1 MSRRIITFLISL
13 MFPLIALNV
22 YAVEENPEACDCH
35 SVDLVEEEIAGGC
48 MDAVKQEYCP
58 LYRET
63 VKWKERLKH
72 EQEQRELEK
81 RMEPRYIP
89 R

>member
-1 MSRRIITFLISL
+1 MGWRILAFLVSL
-13 MFPLIALNV
+13 LFPVIALNV

-35 SVDLVEEEIAGGC
+35 SVDLTQEEIAGGC
-48 MDAVKQEYCP
+48 THEVKQAHCP

-63 VKWKERLKH
+63 IKWKERLKH

>member
-1 MSRRIITFLISL
+1 MGWRILAFLVSL
-13 MFPLIALNV
+13 LFPFVALNV
-22 YAVEENPEACDCH
+22 YAVEENPEACNCH
-35 SVDLVEEEIAGGC
+35 TVDLTGEEIAGGC
-48 MDAVKQEYCP
+48 TDAVKEKTCP

-63 VKWKERLKH
+63 IKWKERLKH